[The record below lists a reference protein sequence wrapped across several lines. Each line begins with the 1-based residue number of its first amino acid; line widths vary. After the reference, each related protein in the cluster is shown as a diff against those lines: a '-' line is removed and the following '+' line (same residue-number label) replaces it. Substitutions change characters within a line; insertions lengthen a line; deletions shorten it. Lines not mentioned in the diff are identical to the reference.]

1 MKKLIMIILTTLLVL
16 LLVGCGG
23 TNNAADSDVTD
34 NDFDTKQEASTA
46 DADKDAVDNEDQI
59 KEAEQPGEMVAGTNV
74 SVYPNAELAYSSEDE
89 IVYITTDSAET
100 VNDFYKNHANLKEFR
115 SSKTEWYAYSTPLT
129 DLLGDMGLDTDLW
142 ADEERIAEINAYI
155 KESGG
160 LQGLTIYDANM
171 DEDFKEMSLAHIYS
185 EVPHDKTIIIYSL
198 LEEM

>member
-100 VNDFYKNHANLKEFR
+100 VNDFTKTMQILRNLEAVR
-115 SSKTEWYAYSTPLT
+115 QN
-129 DLLGDMGLDTDLW
+129 GM
-142 ADEERIAEINAYI
+142 
-155 KESGG
+155 
-160 LQGLTIYDANM
+160 
-171 DEDFKEMSLAHIYS
+171 HIQ
-185 EVPHDKTIIIYSL
+185 HH
-198 LEEM
+198 